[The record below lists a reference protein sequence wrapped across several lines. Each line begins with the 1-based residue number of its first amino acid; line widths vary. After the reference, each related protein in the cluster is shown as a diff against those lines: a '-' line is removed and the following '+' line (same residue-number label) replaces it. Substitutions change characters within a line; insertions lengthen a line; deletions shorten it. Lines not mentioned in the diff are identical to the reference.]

1 MWRDGWSY
9 FKALWKHWVVL
20 VSGVG
25 SVIVGAIGAYFK
37 TSLPYWTF
45 WMLALVCFFIAS
57 FRAWRDVSIG
67 LQSARSELNQLRTPK
82 YAKEQLELVRSL
94 YGKLDEHE
102 KALLKELRLR
112 GAMLE
117 PQATEFRQKRT
128 GIRTIGLLHAMQYN
142 TSLVVQLI
150 GDQYQVNPDMK
161 AALDA
166 VFDEAER

>member
-1 MWRDGWSY
+1 MR
-9 FKALWKHWVVL
+9 

-128 GIRTIGLLHAMQYN
+128 GIRTIGPKFILMKPNRSLTCV
-142 TSLVVQLI
+142 TSVVFFSWSTIAPTSRGFSARLCI
-150 GDQYQVNPDMK
+150 
-161 AALDA
+161 
-166 VFDEAER
+166 